1 MPTPSGP
8 RSCSTNCW
16 SKHRAASGVVFHAM
30 HPGWADT
37 PGVRESL
44 PRFRALMG
52 PLLRT
57 PSQGADT
64 MVWLATD
71 PRARDE
77 RAVLAGPPAA
87 IRRPAAGHPHQRR
100 RCRAMLELVRRPR
113 GRRCAAGGGA
123 MKIADRRHRR
133 VRARRGPHAP
143 PSPRDHRVRVRHTN
157 RRSCQHR
164 RRRGRRP
171 VGRGRHGIHR
181 VQRSQLS
188 RVPCTARSARRRDA
202 TRRR

>member
-1 MPTPSGP
+1 MPTPSAP
-8 RSCSTNCW
+8 RSCSTSCW
-16 SKHRAASGVVFHAM
+16 SKHRRASGVVFHAM

-57 PSQGADT
+57 PSREPTRWCGWPPT
-64 MVWLATD
+64 
-71 PRARDE
+71 RARSRRTGSSGSIAGRDPSPCC
-77 RAVLAGPPAA
+77 RAPAPATPMPSDAG
-87 IRRPAAGHPHQRR
+87 AGASTARASLHRWR
-100 RCRAMLELVRRPR
+100 RCDEDRH
-113 GRRCAAGGGA
+113 
-123 MKIADRRHRR
+123 RRHRR

-143 PSPRDHRVRVRHTN
+143 PSPRDHGVRVRHTN
-157 RRSCQHR
+157 RRSCQHC

-188 RVPCTARSARRRDA
+188 RVPCTARSARRRDP